1 MNLVRPIRR
10 IETAKGHYYKDAAG
24 TRVTGVTTALDGGLP
39 KKALINWAGTATAE
53 AAVDRWDEL
62 AELGPAKRLKELQ
75 GARYAEKDR
84 AAKRGTEVHTY
95 AERLINGESLE
106 VPEELAGHVES
117 YARFLDAFKV
127 EPVAVEFGV
136 ASYKHGYAG
145 TTDLIADIVIPRH
158 GRKRV
163 LLDIKTSRSGI
174 FGEVALQ
181 LAAYRYAEVIIGKGE
196 EPEVPMIEV
205 EACAGIHVRGDG
217 ADLVPVT
224 ADEAVF
230 RSFLYVKQVYEF
242 DKISRDL
249 IGAPVPSEVESTY
262 RLVRDE
268 ASA

>member
-1 MNLVRPIRR
+1 MKFTPPIRR
-10 IETAKGHYYKDAAG
+10 VETARGHHYCDADNN
-24 TRVTGVTTALDGGLP
+24 RVTGVTTALDGGLP

-62 AELGPAKRLKELQ
+62 GALGPAKRLKELQ

-95 AERLINGESLE
+95 AERLIHGEALE
-106 VPEELAGHVES
+106 VPEELAGHVEA
-117 YARFLDAFKV
+117 YARFLDTFQV
-127 EPVAVEFGV
+127 SPVLVEFGV
-136 ASYKHGYAG
+136 ASYRHAYAG
-145 TTDLIADIVIPRH
+145 TTDLVADLVLPRL
-158 GRKRV
+158 GKKRL

-181 LAAYRYAEVIIGKGE
+181 LAAYRYAEVIIGDDE
-196 EPEVPMIEV
+196 ADERPMIEV
-205 EACAGIHVRGDG
+205 DGCAGIHVRGDG

-242 DKISRDL
+242 DKVSRDL
-249 IGAPVPSEVESTY
+249 IGTPIRSETESTF

-268 ASA
+268 AST